1 MIYMQ
6 QHFTATLFVVDVYQL
21 ENLKAESLDE

>member
-1 MIYMQ
+1 MQ